1 MCGVV
6 SFNFVS
12 VGWFCATSRGLIVL
26 KEGV

>member
-6 SFNFVS
+6 SFNFGS
-12 VGWFCATSRGLIVL
+12 VGCFRATSRGLIVL